1 MWLKSQT
8 AKCGERDQRESQDLS
23 HHLLLIQK
31 KKNVYPHLV
40 SPSLSHT
47 QTYSHPQDLS
57 SNTADKHLYHMKSPR
72 SEAGVGA
79 GGSKAKQEVDL
90 SASPQGNK
98 LHPSHQRARQHPSA
112 NHSPTSTNL
121 NDGRLV
127 WARLQLA
134 EVIPVKSH
142 SRGGITKVG
151 KNSTISQLFQISVE
165 DWSQHYVLVIFLYLV
180 CVPLSLFPMRKL
192 MYLSFNARLSCSHF
206 NVLFDKFPTAV
217 FQFKFS
223 CDNCWLKLCS
233 LTWNAV
239 KLQWQP
245 DEILGAD
252 FHFVHLLKNNKTLNS
267 KIPF

>member
-31 KKNVYPHLV
+31 KKKNVYRHLV
-40 SPSLSHT
+40 SLSLSHT

-151 KNSTISQLFQISVE
+151 EKLNNQSTFSNICGRLITALRFGHFPV
-165 DWSQHYVLVIFLYLV
+165 F
-180 CVPLSLFPMRKL
+180 SLC
-192 MYLSFNARLSCSHF
+192 ATVVVSHEKT
-206 NVLFDKFPTAV
+206 NVF
-217 FQFKFS
+217 
-223 CDNCWLKLCS
+223 
-233 LTWNAV
+233 
-239 KLQWQP
+239 
-245 DEILGAD
+245 I
-252 FHFVHLLKNNKTLNS
+252 
-267 KIPF
+267 I